1 MGLKIYWTSFAEREL
16 ENIFTYYFA
25 KSGYDIAK
33 RLVDTIYETTEKLKL
48 QYEIGQK
55 EELLKGRVEEFRY
68 LVIKNY
74 KVIYWINRQ
83 ENQIEINDVFDT
95 RQSPIKLKRN

>member
-16 ENIFTYYFA
+16 ENIFIYYFE